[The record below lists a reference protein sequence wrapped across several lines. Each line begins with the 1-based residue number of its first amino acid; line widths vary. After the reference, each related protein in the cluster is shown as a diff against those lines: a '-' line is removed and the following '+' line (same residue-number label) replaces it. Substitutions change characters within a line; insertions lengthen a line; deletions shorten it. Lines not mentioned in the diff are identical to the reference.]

1 VHEQADFFF
10 TVGAMVAIAAVTMVT
25 GLYGTRTRSTS
36 NFLVASRTVGPRWNA
51 AAICGEFLSAASFLG
66 IAGLVLKG
74 GVDALWYPIGFTA
87 GYLALLL
94 FVAAPLRRSGAYTLP
109 DFAEERL
116 GSALLRK
123 VCTGFVIV
131 IGWLYLVPQLQ
142 GAGLTIAIVSNS
154 KYPQWVGAAGVMV
167 IVTFNI
173 YTGWMR
179 SITVV
184 QAFQYWIK
192 LTALAV
198 PVFVLLIH
206 HAAEDKGSRAS
217 LGASASPSFAEATHV
232 RLDHDVVVQVKEPMQ
247 LKVSIDGRPVPETE
261 LWSPGEHHVP
271 KGTTLHFDAN
281 SRMPVISGA
290 VIDNDTW
297 LRPFSSPVPSP
308 LLATYSLVLALM
320 LGTMGL
326 PHVLGRYYTNPDGLA
341 ARKTTLVVLAL
352 LGVFYLFPVISG
364 WLARLYVPQLLVS
377 GNTDAALLLLPLA
390 ALGGWPAQLLGGL
403 IAAGAFAAFV
413 SAASG
418 LVISQRRPARPA
430 PELPGGHLGGLVG
443 PAGLHACRVIAGPGP
458 GCGAGLRGGR
468 FIVLPAAGAGHLV
481 ARADRRRRGSRPAG
495 RRRVGRR
502 RGADRRGRRAP
513 ARMATGAGPA
523 SGVHRAAGVPDHGRG
538 EPPDKRSDP
547 DRRDA
552 HPAAAACTGPAR
564 VGGGSGH
571 RPFRDGSYPAEAT
584 RRSAPPVTA
593 RTVQRCAHDRRLGWP
608 WPRHT

>member
-123 VCTGFVIV
+123 VCTGFVII

-418 LVISQRRPARPA
+418 LVISVTGVLASDV
-430 PELPGGHLGGLVG
+430 LPGRLRNSRVATLAAWSVPLAFTLAASSLDLAQGVGLAFAVAASSFCPLLVLGIWWRGLTDVGAAAGLLVGGGLAVAAVLTAAVG
-443 PAGLHACRVIAGPGP
+443 VLPPGWQQVLAQPAVFTVPLAFLTMVVVSRRTRDRIPIDVTRILLRLHAPDQLGLAEDRDIARLEMAATLLRP
-458 GCGAGLRGGR
+458 RGGR
-468 FIVLPAAGAGHLV
+468 H
-481 ARADRRRRGSRPAG
+481 RR
-495 RRRVGRR
+495 
-502 RGADRRGRRAP
+502 
-513 ARMATGAGPA
+513 
-523 SGVHRAAGVPDHGRG
+523 
-538 EPPDKRSDP
+538 
-547 DRRDA
+547 
-552 HPAAAACTGPAR
+552 
-564 VGGGSGH
+564 
-571 RPFRDGSYPAEAT
+571 
-584 RRSAPPVTA
+584 
-593 RTVQRCAHDRRLGWP
+593 
-608 WPRHT
+608 

>member
-123 VCTGFVIV
+123 VCTGFVII

-206 HAAEDKGSRAS
+206 HAAEDKGARAS

-418 LVISQRRPARPA
+418 LVISVTGVLASDV
-430 PELPGGHLGGLVG
+430 LPGRLRNSRVATLAAWSVPLAFTLAASSLDLAQGVGLAFAVAASSFCPLLVLGIWWRGLTDVGAAAGLLVGGGLAVAAVLTAAVG
-443 PAGLHACRVIAGPGP
+443 VLPPGWQQVLAQPAVFTVPLAFLTMVVVSRRTRDRIPIDVTRILLRLHAPDQLGLAEDRDIARLEMAATLLRP
-458 GCGAGLRGGR
+458 RGGR
-468 FIVLPAAGAGHLV
+468 H
-481 ARADRRRRGSRPAG
+481 RR
-495 RRRVGRR
+495 
-502 RGADRRGRRAP
+502 
-513 ARMATGAGPA
+513 
-523 SGVHRAAGVPDHGRG
+523 
-538 EPPDKRSDP
+538 
-547 DRRDA
+547 
-552 HPAAAACTGPAR
+552 
-564 VGGGSGH
+564 
-571 RPFRDGSYPAEAT
+571 
-584 RRSAPPVTA
+584 
-593 RTVQRCAHDRRLGWP
+593 
-608 WPRHT
+608 

>member
-123 VCTGFVIV
+123 VCTGFVII

-377 GNTDAALLLLPLA
+377 GDTDAALLLLPLA

-418 LVISQRRPARPA
+418 LVISVTGVLASDV
-430 PELPGGHLGGLVG
+430 LPGRLRNSRVATLAAWSVPLAFTLAASSLDLAQGVGLAFAVAASSFCPLLVLGIWWRGLTDVGAAAGLLVGGGLAVAAVLTAAVG
-443 PAGLHACRVIAGPGP
+443 VLPPGWQQVLAQPAVFTVPLAFLTMVVVSRRTRDRIPIDVTRILLRLHAPDQLGLAEDRDIARLEMAATLLRP
-458 GCGAGLRGGR
+458 RGGR
-468 FIVLPAAGAGHLV
+468 H
-481 ARADRRRRGSRPAG
+481 RR
-495 RRRVGRR
+495 
-502 RGADRRGRRAP
+502 
-513 ARMATGAGPA
+513 
-523 SGVHRAAGVPDHGRG
+523 
-538 EPPDKRSDP
+538 
-547 DRRDA
+547 
-552 HPAAAACTGPAR
+552 
-564 VGGGSGH
+564 
-571 RPFRDGSYPAEAT
+571 
-584 RRSAPPVTA
+584 
-593 RTVQRCAHDRRLGWP
+593 
-608 WPRHT
+608 